1 MSKEI
6 NLKIDENLI
15 TPEVKEF
22 AKIAQ
27 ECIEE
32 FPKIAQECVELYA
45 KKNADYGNAFD
56 ANIDKFGE
64 VVATIRIGDKYSRL
78 EQLTKPNS
86 KANVEDE
93 SIDDTLIDLACYAIM
108 ALSYRRRRQLDV

>member
-27 ECIEE
+27 EC
-32 FPKIAQECVELYA
+32 VELYA
-45 KKNADYGNAFD
+45 QKNADYGNSFD
-56 ANIDKFGE
+56 VNMDKFGE
-64 VVATIRIGDKYSRL
+64 IVGTIRIGDKYSRL
-78 EQLTKPNS
+78 EKLTKPDAIAKVN
-86 KANVEDE
+86 DE
-93 SIDDTLIDLACYAIM
+93 SIDDTLIDLACYSIM
-108 ALSYRRRRQLDV
+108 MLSYRKRKKFDI